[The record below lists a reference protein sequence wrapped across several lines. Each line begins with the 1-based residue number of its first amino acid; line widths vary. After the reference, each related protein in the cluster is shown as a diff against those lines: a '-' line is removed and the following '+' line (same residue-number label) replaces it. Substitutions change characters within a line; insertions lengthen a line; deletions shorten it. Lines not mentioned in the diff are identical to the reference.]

1 MLDVSSKA
9 VLEKD
14 RARPSAGRFCV
25 LVTSSDRARDVFEIV
40 FQNAQTIW
48 RDCNW
53 PRFVGFTSKHP
64 DLYGFTTLAAKGP
77 SHWRQEVGD
86 YLDALPNEIE
96 YVLRIDEDALF
107 MSPVDG
113 DKLNAIADL
122 MVRENLSYVS
132 LLPVYRNLPG
142 RIIEYFRRKLHNSP
156 LRPSAAQAPIHGHP
170 RLAAQDFGG
179 DGPALVAWTRY
190 LAALRTYHRHDLR
203 LPTLSEHRTMLD
215 RLSGSLF
222 QLVPFLSPP
231 QFEAIRGLGVLDQ
244 FFNNLRDLAEDA
256 AHRICYFPDDVLA
269 RAGLRRDDV
278 LGDGWRS
285 TPSWPKLMRF
295 WLDEYLPDLER
306 GAARFDACDDL
317 HPSVARLRSECR
329 ARYLRILHRF
339 RAVRFDFRRFAE
351 EYWRE
356 VRASAGAKPSR

>member
-1 MLDVSSKA
+1 MRCIARSTGGIGWAASQLASSA
-9 VLEKD
+9 YAALGDDALKD
-14 RARPSAGRFCV
+14 FDSAGWVLDLPASIQPVWLQRIGAIRLADRLAENQQLDPTSRRF
-25 LVTSSDRARDVFEIV
+25 D
-40 FQNAQTIW
+40 
-48 RDCNW
+48 
-53 PRFVGFTSKHP
+53 GFASGLGNDTP
-64 DLYGFTTLAAKGP
+64 T
-77 SHWRQEVGD
+77 
-86 YLDALPNEIE
+86 
-96 YVLRIDEDALF
+96 
-107 MSPVDG
+107 
-113 DKLNAIADL
+113 
-122 MVRENLSYVS
+122 
-132 LLPVYRNLPG
+132 
-142 RIIEYFRRKLHNSP
+142 P
-156 LRPSAAQAPIHGHP
+156 LRPSAAQAPIHGHL

-179 DGPALVAWTRY
+179 DGPAVLVAWTRY

-285 TPSWPKLMRF
+285 TPAWPKLMRF
-295 WLDEYLPDLER
+295 WLDEYLPELER

>member
-1 MLDVSSKA
+1 VRCIARSTVGIGWAASQLASSA
-9 VLEKD
+9 YAALGDDALKD
-14 RARPSAGRFCV
+14 FDSAGWVLDLPPAMQPVWLQRIGAIRLADRLAENQQLDPASRRF
-25 LVTSSDRARDVFEIV
+25 D
-40 FQNAQTIW
+40 
-48 RDCNW
+48 
-53 PRFVGFTSKHP
+53 GFTSG
-64 DLYGFTTLAAKGP
+64 LGT
-77 SHWRQEVGD
+77 
-86 YLDALPNEIE
+86 
-96 YVLRIDEDALF
+96 
-107 MSPVDG
+107 
-113 DKLNAIADL
+113 
-122 MVRENLSYVS
+122 
-132 LLPVYRNLPG
+132 
-142 RIIEYFRRKLHNSP
+142 
-156 LRPSAAQAPIHGHP
+156 LRPSSVQAATDGVP
-170 RLAAQDFGG
+170 RLAAQDFVG
-179 DGPALVAWTRY
+179 DGPAVFVAWTHY

-203 LPTLSEHRTMLD
+203 LPTLSDHRTMLD

-285 TPSWPKLMRF
+285 TPGWPELMRF
-295 WLDEYLPDLER
+295 WLDEYLPELER

-317 HPSVARLRSECR
+317 HSSVARMRSECR
-329 ARYLRILHRF
+329 ARYLRILDRF
-339 RAVRFDFRRFAE
+339 RAVRFDFRRFAK